1 MLHSFRRE
9 GENLKFDI
17 IFQAN
22 LFTMCLYFC
31 VSVFVSLCRAMQII
45 IQRRVIRQMVFQVF
59 SVTNKKNNC
68 RNE

>member
-9 GENLKFDI
+9 DENLKFDI
-17 IFQAN
+17 IFQAK

-31 VSVFVSLCRAMQII
+31 VSVFVSLCGAMRII
-45 IQRRVIRQMVFQVF
+45 IQRCAIRQMVFPVF
-59 SVTNKKNNC
+59 SVSNKKNHS